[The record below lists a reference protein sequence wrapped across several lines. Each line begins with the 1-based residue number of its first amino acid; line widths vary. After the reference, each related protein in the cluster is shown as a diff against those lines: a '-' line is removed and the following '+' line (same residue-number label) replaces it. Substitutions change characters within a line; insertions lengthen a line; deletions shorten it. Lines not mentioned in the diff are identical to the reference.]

1 MFQLIIGKI
10 LSPPGHND
18 SSSSIVLFSIVIVS
32 LELLDQ
38 SINQNMDKVMSQDGR
53 TQWQCNICKKLH
65 HLKHVIS
72 DHVEHHLSDVEFECP
87 YCHKKKKSRSNL
99 RSHISSYHREEHQM
113 YKIGI

>member
-1 MFQLIIGKI
+1 MCPLTIDKI
-10 LSPPGHND
+10 SFPHGLND
-18 SSSSIVLFSIVIVS
+18 SPSIKIFSIYTNF

-38 SINQNMDKVMSQDGR
+38 SINQNMEKVVSQDGR
-53 TQWQCNICKKLH
+53 TLWQCNICKKLH

-113 YKIGI
+113 YKIGV

>member
-1 MFQLIIGKI
+1 MT
-10 LSPPGHND
+10 GHPV
-18 SSSSIVLFSIVIVS
+18 SYCQLFSIVIVS
-32 LELLDQ
+32 VELLDY
-38 SINQNMDKVMSQDGR
+38 SIHQNMDKILSQDGK
-53 TQWQCNICKKLH
+53 TLWQCNICKKLH